1 MCPPITIG
9 DSLDETVDQGRRYI
23 SSERVTYEFDASAV
37 PIEWVS
43 SPACLTIH
51 ARDAYDGHADDLDVS
66 AYARRRIPGRMNPCT
81 GPIGILDAAPGDV
94 LQVTIDAI
102 RVAPRGYV
110 AATRGTG
117 ILGNCEVDPGI
128 EPFDV
133 EGNLVQ
139 FANRITLPVRP
150 MVGTIGVAPASGSI
164 ATLSLGDH
172 GGNLDF
178 NEIAAG
184 TTVHLPI
191 RAPGALFGIGDV
203 HVTMG
208 DGEAHSGVNIAAE
221 IDITI
226 SVNRRLDLSWPW
238 FETATHVM
246 TLGVAEDLSEAARQA
261 TAAMEQRLRCDLRVT
276 PTHARMLAGAA
287 VDLRLGQ
294 AGGYGVP
301 VSVYARFPKSSIEQA
316 DSSL

>member
-1 MCPPITIG
+1 M
-9 DSLDETVDQGRRYI
+9 
-23 SSERVTYEFDASAV
+23 
-37 PIEWVS
+37 
-43 SPACLTIH
+43 
-51 ARDAYDGHADDLDVS
+51 
-66 AYARRRIPGRMNPCT
+66 
-81 GPIGILDAAPGDV
+81 

-110 AATRGTG
+110 AAIRGTG

-133 EGNLVQ
+133 EGGFVR

-150 MVGTIGVAPASGSI
+150 MVGTIGVAPAAGAI

-178 NEIAAG
+178 NEIAVG
-184 TTVHLPI
+184 TAVHLPI
-191 RAPGALFGIGDV
+191 RVPGALFGIGDV

-208 DGEAHSGVNIAAE
+208 DGEAHSGVNIAAD
-221 IDITI
+221 IDISI
-226 SVNRRLDLSWPW
+226 SVNRGVGLSWPW

-246 TLGVAEDLSEAARQA
+246 TVGVAEDLSGAARQA
-261 TAAMEQRLRCDLRVT
+261 TAAMEQRLRCDLHVT
-276 PTHARMLAGAA
+276 PTQARMLAGAA

-301 VSVYARFPKSSIEQA
+301 VSVYARFPKSSIDQG